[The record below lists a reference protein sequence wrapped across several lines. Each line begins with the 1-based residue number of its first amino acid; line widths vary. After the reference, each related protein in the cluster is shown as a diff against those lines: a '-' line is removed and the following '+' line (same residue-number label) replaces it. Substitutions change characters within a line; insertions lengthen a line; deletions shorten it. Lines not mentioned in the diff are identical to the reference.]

1 MRPDGSHPLW
11 DRDDVHEIYADWRRI
26 FDSYDPP
33 RFAVGEASC
42 TQRGALGMH
51 RLRVWGQ
58 AFNFAMQDADW
69 RPEDYREVINSGV
82 ADMINF
88 ASTTSWLLGC
98 HDTPRVATRYG
109 LPLAEDRPA
118 QQVAREWLL
127 ADGATPQLDRALG
140 ERRARAAIMILL
152 ALPGSAYIYQ
162 GDELGFRKLP
172 IFRVRFSRT
181 RWPVVRPRRK
191 AGTDVECRCHGART
205 APRTGSANASDTC
218 PSRNGSRRTPS
229 VFRRPIPAQR
239 STSTVGH
246 IALRSELFAG
256 DDLRWVESGSSVLH
270 FARPGGVGCI
280 TNFGAAPVDLPSG
293 EILLSSGQLDQG
305 RLPSDTT
312 VWLRAR

>member
-33 RFAVGEASC
+33 RFAVGEASVHPA
-42 TQRGALGMH
+42 RRARYASADSL
-51 RLRVWGQ
+51 GQ

-82 ADMINF
+82 ADMIN
-88 ASTTSWLLGC
+88 STTSWLLGC

-109 LPLAEDRPA
+109 LPLEEDRPA
-118 QQVAREWLL
+118 QQVARQWLL
-127 ADGATPQLDRALG
+127 ADGATPRLDPALG

-162 GDELGFRKLP
+162 GEELGLQEVADLP
-172 IFRVRFSRT
+172 REVLEDPMASRT
-181 RWPVVRPRRK
+181 TKEKGRD
-191 AGTDVECRCHGART
+191 GCRV
-205 APRTGSANASDTC
+205 PLPWSADG
-218 PSRNGSRRTPS
+218 PSYGFGER
-229 VFRRPIPAQR
+229 
-239 STSTVGH
+239 VGH
-246 IALRSELFAG
+246 LPQPEWFAAYAVDVQEADPSSTLNLYRRALALRSELFAG

-270 FARPGGVGCI
+270 FARPGGVRCI
-280 TNFGAAPVDLPSG
+280 TNFRAAPVDLPSG